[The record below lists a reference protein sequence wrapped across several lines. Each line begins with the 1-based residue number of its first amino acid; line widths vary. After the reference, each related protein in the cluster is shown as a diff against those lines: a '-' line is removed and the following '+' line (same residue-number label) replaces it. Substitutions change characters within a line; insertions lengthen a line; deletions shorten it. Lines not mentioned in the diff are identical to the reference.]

1 MKPSPLAALRIRAV
15 LRLSRLSRA
24 VAPIPPLVCEKLFF
38 FGGLAAITWGC
49 WMIYHPLGFVVGG
62 MFGFWLSMLI
72 SIERGAGR

>member
-1 MKPSPLAALRIRAV
+1 
-15 LRLSRLSRA
+15 
-24 VAPIPPLVCEKLFF
+24 VCEKLFF